1 MKNIVWVSLGENCLP
16 QTIINDLGLNSI
28 VSPYS
33 WAIGTID
40 HILNMQEKDFSLDD
54 YRQFVDTVYNETY
67 SIHKTSKNSNDY
79 WFKNGQ
85 EFLIFRH
92 HDFSKQKDYEEIA
105 RRFARYKALNDK
117 NLVFLYHYRITE
129 NSQNA
134 KQVRSRLEHF
144 ISKYYPK
151 AKAVMF
157 YKTEANDGTINLID
171 KKNNVFEFEIKTTT
185 PYEGVNPAWK
195 ASGDRK
201 LHKKM
206 IKSVLQY
213 LSKEGYFLR

>member
-79 WFKNGQ
+79 WFRNSQ

-92 HDFSKQKDYEEIA
+92 HDFSKQKDYEAIA
-105 RRFARYKALNDK
+105 RRFARYKALNDE
-117 NLVFLYHYRITE
+117 NIVFLYYYRATE
-129 NSQNA
+129 NSPNYEY
-134 KQVRSRLEHF
+134 VRSRLEYF

-151 AKAVMF
+151 SKAVMF
-157 YKTEANDGTINLID
+157 YRTDGDENTINLID
-171 KKNNVFEFEIKTTT
+171 SKSNVFEFEIKTTT
-185 PYEGVNPAWK
+185 PYEGKDPNWK
-195 ASGDRK
+195 AMPDRE
-201 LHKKM
+201 LHKEM
-206 IKSVLQY
+206 LEFVAQAL
-213 LSKEGYFLR
+213 EH